1 MSKALTLIIEEAA
14 PGLNEMLRW
23 HWSQRYK
30 ERARW
35 SRWVWL
41 ARCQASPHPPA
52 CLARARIRIERRS
65 RGQLDPDNLH
75 GSCKLILDALR
86 DQQLIQDDSPDHI
99 ELLVSQSRGRP
110 RTTITL
116 AERP

>member
-1 MSKALTLIIEEAA
+1 MGKELTLVIEEAA

-23 HWSQRYK
+23 HWSKRYK
-30 ERARW
+30 ETARW

-41 ARCQASPHPPA
+41 ARCQASPNPPA
-52 CLARARIRIERRS
+52 MLTRALVSIERRS

-86 DQQLIQDDSPDHI
+86 DQQLIEDDSPEHI
-99 ELLVSQSRGRP
+99 DLVVTQSRGRP
-110 RTTITL
+110 RTTIKL
-116 AERP
+116 ARPL